1 MPLDHR
7 SSPWIWTS
15 LLLVVVCLP
24 RLSTDMYLPSLPAMA
39 DALHASDS
47 QLQMTLTLYMVGF
60 AFSMLLSGPLCDRFG
75 RRPVLLG
82 GTLLYV
88 VAAVVCAIAQNA
100 EVLIV
105 ARMFQALGGCCGTV
119 IGRVTVRDSFDKQQQ
134 TRMLSQISMGM
145 ALSPMIA
152 PVMGSLI
159 ATAFGWRAVF
169 TTLAVSG
176 AAVALLI
183 GFLLPETRPPRDA
196 GVRKETTVAIYAR
209 LLRDRYFLRYSLAIG
224 CVYCTYF
231 PFIAESSTLLQR
243 TMHLSSMQYAQVF
256 AVTIAGYV
264 LGSWSFRRLSVSRD
278 ADKLIEHSVI
288 LNLLAVGLLI
298 IATKVWPQA
307 VLAIVGPMI
316 LIMLSVGIAIPAC
329 QLAVLQP
336 YPNQAGTASGLF
348 FFIQMAIAALCGL
361 VTGQLS
367 DGSVYPMVIMTA
379 IASACFCGVWFV
391 LRDSRHYTV
400 TVERSD

>member
-105 ARMFQALGGCCGTV
+105 ARMF
-119 IGRVTVRDSFDKQQQ
+119 
-134 TRMLSQISMGM
+134 SQISMGM

-243 TMHLSSMQYAQVF
+243 TM
-256 AVTIAGYV
+256 
-264 LGSWSFRRLSVSRD
+264 
-278 ADKLIEHSVI
+278 
-288 LNLLAVGLLI
+288 
-298 IATKVWPQA
+298 
-307 VLAIVGPMI
+307 
-316 LIMLSVGIAIPAC
+316 
-329 QLAVLQP
+329 
-336 YPNQAGTASGLF
+336 
-348 FFIQMAIAALCGL
+348 
-361 VTGQLS
+361 
-367 DGSVYPMVIMTA
+367 
-379 IASACFCGVWFV
+379 
-391 LRDSRHYTV
+391 
-400 TVERSD
+400 